1 MADVI
6 MPKMGDA
13 MTEGKVLTWRKE
25 VGDKVAQ
32 GEAIAEIETDKV
44 NVDIEAEEAGTL
56 VEIVV
61 GEGQSAP
68 VGAKIAAIGAPGAKP
83 AAKPEEASSR
93 LAEGKPAEAPG
104 RPAPAAPAAAKPG
117 TAAAATQP
125 AAPRSTPAGLPTG
138 APVTDGR
145 IKASPLAK
153 KMAEEK
159 GLDLSRVRG
168 TGPEGR
174 ITKEDVEA
182 ALATQPGAPAAPATP
197 MAPGAPAAEYVEQA
211 PTRMRATIARRM
223 VESKQQVPHF
233 YITSEVTMDEA
244 LRARQQLHATLGEEH
259 RVTVNDFILRAAAL
273 ALRQFPNLNAAFVNG
288 TIRHFT
294 RVNLA
299 IAIALPE
306 GLIAPVLRDVDQK
319 SIPQIGAEAKALAER
334 ARGGHLKPQDYEG
347 GTFTVS
353 NLGMFDFV
361 ESFIA
366 IINPPHA
373 GILAVGA
380 AQPRAVVRNGQLS
393 IASIMK
399 LTISA
404 DHRVTD
410 GAEAAQFV
418 GEVKRLL
425 ENPFLLFLQA

>member
-13 MTEGKVLTWRKE
+13 MTEGKVLTWRKK
-25 VGDKVAQ
+25 VGDQVAA
-32 GEAIAEIETDKV
+32 GEPLAEIETDKV

-56 VEIVV
+56 LEIAV

-68 VGAKIAAIGAPGAKP
+68 VGAKIAVIGAAGASAGAKP
-83 AAKPEEASSR
+83 TGAAAP
-93 LAEGKPAEAPG
+93 PA
-104 RPAPAAPAAAKPG
+104 RTSPAPAAGRAQAAPASPRPAPG
-117 TAAAATQP
+117 P
-125 AAPRSTPAGLPTG
+125 AAPEAAAR
-138 APVTDGR
+138 DGR

-153 KMAEEK
+153 KLADEK
-159 GLDLSRVRG
+159 GLDLSGVRG

-182 ALATQPGAPAAPATP
+182 ALAQAPAVPPAAAPAASGT
-197 MAPGAPAAEYVEQA
+197 APEYTEQA

-223 VESKQQVPHF
+223 TESKAPVPHF
-233 YITSEVTMDEA
+233 YITAEVAMDEA
-244 LRARQQLHATLGEEH
+244 LRARLQLNASLGEER
-259 RVTVNDFILRAAAL
+259 RVSVNDLVLRATAL
-273 ALRQFPNLNAAFVNG
+273 ALRAFPNLNAAFVG
-288 TIRHFT
+288 GMVRRFT

-306 GLIAPVLRDVDQK
+306 GLIAPVLRDCDRKGV
-319 SIPQIGAEAKALAER
+319 PQIGAEAKALAER

-373 GILAVGA
+373 GILAIGA
-380 AQPRAVVRNGQLS
+380 AQQRPVVRNGQLTT
-393 IASIMK
+393 ASIMK
-399 LTISA
+399 MTISA

-410 GAEAAQFV
+410 GAEAAQFL

-425 ENPFLLFLQA
+425 ENPFLLFLEA